1 MKRERKINELKAQ
14 VIEIERE
21 LQRLQIENQ
30 RIKELL
36 NIEENELD
44 EEEY

>member
-1 MKRERKINELKAQ
+1 MKKERKINELKEQ
-14 VIEIERE
+14 VREIERE
-21 LQRLQIENQ
+21 LQRLQVENQ

-36 NIEENELD
+36 NIEENEED